1 MELAP
6 SARLHGF
13 TVLDV
18 QTLPEIDGRA
28 HVLVHDKSKARL
40 LYLENDDN
48 NKAFAIGFRTPPQDD
63 TGVFHILEHSVLC
76 GSERFPVKEPFVDLL
91 KTSMQTFLNAM
102 TFPDK
107 TLYPVAS
114 TNERDLFNLMDVY
127 LDAVLHPL
135 IYRKRAVFE
144 QEGWH
149 FELSGDPAEGPGASS
164 AGAADES
171 AQALPEAGGTAAKSA
186 QDGYAGF
193 LSYNG
198 VVYNEMK
205 GALSDSSSVLFD
217 ELQKALFPENAYAF
231 ESGGIPRAITELTYE
246 GYLDEHR
253 RHYRLDNSYTLL
265 YGNLDIERALSFLD
279 TRYFSPVADEQAA
292 SDAER
297 AQAGLDP
304 LVPRTLAPQA
314 PVENLAVVRTM
325 DTAPENACSGIAY
338 VIGSFE
344 DRTRVI
350 ATDILIDAL
359 LGSNEAPL
367 KRALLDEGIA
377 DDVTAYVAD
386 SMLQPFV
393 VVQMHL
399 PRKGALD
406 RLVDLVA
413 ENLEALLAEGLDPQV
428 VEASLSRA
436 EFVMREHDF
445 GTADGVVLAMSSLA
459 GWLYGDEHATT
470 YLRYEESFAELRAG
484 LETGYFDRLAREL
497 FLENAHRAKVDVIP
511 TPGASDY
518 DEAARLASIE
528 SQFTSADRARIIE
541 EEAMLRDLQT
551 RPDAPEAIATLPRLG
566 ISDIGDA
573 PQEPRIDLDWRTPI
587 TCLRHAIPTRGIAY
601 AYRYFDADALSFE
614 DLPYLGI
621 LTLVLGKLGTARR
634 SAAELDTLVQ
644 GKLGNLSFYTDLYE
658 DRESILDPSLK
669 LIVSAS
675 ALSENA
681 AWLATLPREIALESD
696 FSDTAKVKD
705 VLLQRKMQ
713 LEQGFANSGH
723 SCASTRARSYYAPGS
738 IVQEHI
744 GNVDFYLFLKDLL
757 ANFEERATS
766 LSAHLARVAAT
777 VFVDDA
783 CKVSFTGSDADYDAF
798 WLAGPGV
805 GRTGETARNLIVPEP
820 RILNEAFIV
829 PTDVSYTAQ
838 GFDLRLL
845 GRTYSGI
852 WPVAAR
858 ALTYDFL
865 WNEVRVK
872 GGAYG
877 VGFQAT
883 RANNLRFY
891 SYRDPHLDETLARFA
906 QASAWLASFDPSR
919 ADLEGFVVSTV
930 AGFDTP
936 MKARQLIRRQDAEF
950 FAHRAPE
957 ERAAIRSEMIE
968 ASVEAVRSLAEP
980 LAQAVEHRAF
990 CTFGNKDII
999 AGSKS
1004 DFEVIDL
1011 LRA

>member
-6 SARLHGF
+6 STRLHGF

-127 LDAVLHPL
+127 LDAVFHPL

-149 FELSGDPAEGPGASS
+149 FELASDAESDATASGADASAENA
-164 AGAADES
+164 ES
-171 AQALPEAGGTAAKSA
+171 EQVSPRANANTE
-186 QDGYAGF
+186 DGRTGS

-217 ELQKALFPENAYAF
+217 ELQKALFPDNAYAF

-279 TRYFSPVADEQAA
+279 TRCFSPVADEQAA

-304 LVPRTLAPQA
+304 LVPRALALQT
-314 PVENLAVVRTM
+314 PVENLAIVRTM
-325 DTAPENACSGIAY
+325 DTAPENACSGVAY

-344 DRTRVI
+344 DRTRVV
-350 ATDILIDAL
+350 ATDILLDAL

-367 KRALLDEGIA
+367 KRALLDADVA

-386 SMLQPFV
+386 SMLQPFA
-393 VVQMHL
+393 VVQMRL
-399 PRKGALD
+399 PREGARD

-428 VEASLSRA
+428 IEASLSRA

-445 GTADGVVLAMSSLA
+445 GTADGVILAMSSLA
-459 GWLYGDEHATT
+459 GWLYGDGHATT

-484 LETGYFDRLAREL
+484 LKTRYFDRLAREL
-497 FLENAHRAKVDVIP
+497 FLENAHRAKVDVVP
-511 TPGASDY
+511 DPGMPD
-518 DEAARLASIE
+518 DETARLAAIE
-528 SQFTSADRARIIE
+528 SQLTSADRARIIE
-541 EEAMLRDLQT
+541 EEAVLRDLQT
-551 RPDAPEAIATLPRLG
+551 RSDTPEAVATLPRLG
-566 ISDIGDA
+566 ISDIDDA
-573 PQEPRIDLDWRTPI
+573 PQEPRIDLDWRTPLA
-587 TCLRHAIPTRGIAY
+587 CLRHDIPTRGIAY
-601 AYRYFDADALSFE
+601 AYRYFDADALTFE

-621 LTLVLGKLGTARR
+621 LALVLGKLGTAHH
-634 SAAELDTLVQ
+634 SAAELDTLIQ
-644 GKLGNLSFYTDLYE
+644 GRLGDLSFYTDLYE
-658 DRESILDPSLK
+658 DRESPLDPSLK
-669 LIVSAS
+669 LIISAS

-681 AWLATLPREIALESD
+681 TWLATLPREIALESD
-696 FSDTAKVKD
+696 FSDTAKIKD
-705 VLLQRKMQ
+705 VLLQRKIA
-713 LEQGFANSGH
+713 LEQGFANAGH
-723 SCASTRARSYYAPGS
+723 SCASARARSYYTPGG

-757 ANFEERATS
+757 ANFEERAAS
-766 LSAHLARVAAT
+766 LPARLAHVAAT
-777 VFVDDA
+777 VFVDNA
-783 CKVSFTGSDADYDAF
+783 CTVSFTGSDADYDAF
-798 WLAGPGV
+798 WLAGPGI
-805 GRTGETARNLIVPEP
+805 GRAGETARGLVIPEP
-820 RILNEAFIV
+820 RILNEAFVV

-845 GRTYSGI
+845 GRAYSGT

-858 ALTYDFL
+858 TLTYDFL

-883 RANNLRFY
+883 RAGNLRFY
-891 SYRDPHLDETLARFA
+891 SYRDPHLDDTLARFA
-906 QASAWLASFDPSR
+906 QASVWLDSFDPSR

-936 MKARQLIRRQDAEF
+936 MKARQLIRRQDTEF
-950 FAHRAPE
+950 FAHRTPE
-957 ERAAIRSEMIE
+957 ERAVIRSEIIE
-968 ASVEAVRSLAEP
+968 VSVEAVRSLAEP
-980 LAQAVEHRAF
+980 LAQAVERRAF
-990 CTFGNKDII
+990 CTFGNKDIV
-999 AGSKS
+999 AESKS
-1004 DFEVIDL
+1004 GLKVIDL
-1011 LRA
+1011 LGA